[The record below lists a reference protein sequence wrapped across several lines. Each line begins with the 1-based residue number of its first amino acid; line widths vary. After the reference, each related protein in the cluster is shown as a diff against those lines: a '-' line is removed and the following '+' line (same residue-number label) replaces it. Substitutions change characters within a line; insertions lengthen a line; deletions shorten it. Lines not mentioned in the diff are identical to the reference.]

1 MPAKSMPAK
10 YCVIHKKNNMVDVL
24 GYPSDVWD
32 HVSSVTCTLR
42 AVTENLTMKIYVRKK
57 VSTNSVLSQYQLSTY
72 LVLAQY

>member
-1 MPAKSMPAK
+1 MPAK
-10 YCVIHKKNNMVDVL
+10 YCVIHKENNMEDVL